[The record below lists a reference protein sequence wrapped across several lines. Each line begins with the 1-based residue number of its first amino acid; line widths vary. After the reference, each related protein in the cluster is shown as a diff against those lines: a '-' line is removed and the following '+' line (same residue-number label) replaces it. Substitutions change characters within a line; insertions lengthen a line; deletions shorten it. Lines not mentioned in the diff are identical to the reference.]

1 MTIQELRDKRRD
13 FVQAVQNAVTEDLTV
28 MTFPG
33 TPDHESHDR
42 FPLPRP
48 LPREGGGEITDRQ
61 ISAEPAARGARART
75 PARGGP

>member
-1 MTIQELRDKRRD
+1 MSDNFDNLVLEHLRALRGGQDRIESELRE
-13 FVQAVQNAVTEDLTV
+13 VAALTV

-48 LPREGGGEITDRQ
+48 LPREWGGEIRESLTRL
-61 ISAEPAARGARART
+61 SH
-75 PARGGP
+75 